1 MADQSDIP
9 LTATATVATAP
20 PTRAASGRFRSLDL
34 LRGLACVGIIVFHAG
49 GRPPDAGNLVQE
61 LIARLWVGLPAFYV
75 ISGYC
80 ITASIERTR
89 TAGIPLRQYF
99 IGRLR
104 RIFPPYWAAIAAV
117 AGVGWLLAVAGRPDV
132 LSHTY
137 DGFAPI
143 LPPFELSRW
152 QWLGTITLT
161 EGWRDHLL
169 SFDEG
174 VWFMGTAWT
183 LGYEEQFY
191 VMAGLLLLLTPRRWF
206 AAAGA
211 VTLTVVIL
219 ASLIPH
225 DAISGF
231 FFNGRWI
238 VFAYGIGVY
247 YQCHLATGRAR
258 LLVPIAAAIG
268 YAWSVTQVG
277 LTMGSASLQGEI
289 GVGALTALVLPL
301 AYPYDTAIGRLG
313 VLRPFQWCGLRCY
326 SLYLLHWPIAKAV
339 FWVCWTMGVRN
350 SYVLLVTA
358 VPVTIVLALGATAI
372 FFHFVERP
380 CTSMRRVAPGRTR
393 EAQPI
398 GAVSS
403 AA

>member
-1 MADQSDIP
+1 M
-9 LTATATVATAP
+9 
-20 PTRAASGRFRSLDL
+20 
-34 LRGLACVGIIVFHAG
+34 RGLACIGIIVFHAG
-49 GRPPDAGNLVQE
+49 GRPPDSGSLLQE
-61 LIARLWVGLPAFYV
+61 LIGRLWVGLPAFYV

-89 TAGIPLRQYF
+89 ATGIPLRQYF

-104 RIFPPYWAAIAAV
+104 RILPPYWSAIALV
-117 AGVGWLLAVAGRPDV
+117 AAAAWVLASFGWADV
-132 LSHTY
+132 LSHTH

-143 LPPFELSRW
+143 LPPSELSRW

-169 SFDEG
+169 TYDQG
-174 VWFMGTAWT
+174 RWFMGTAWT

-191 VMAGLLLLLTPRRWF
+191 VMAGLLLLLAPRRWF

-211 VTLTVVIL
+211 VTAAVVVI

-225 DAISGF
+225 EAIAGF

-247 YQCHLATGRAR
+247 YQCHLAQGRAR
-258 LLVPIAAAIG
+258 LIVPIAAVIG

-277 LTMGSASLQGEI
+277 FTMHAASLQGEI
-289 GVGALTALVLPL
+289 GVGALTAILLPL
-301 AYPYDTAIGRLG
+301 AYPYDAAIGRLG

-339 FWVCWTMGVRN
+339 FWVFWTAGVHN
-350 SYVLLVTA
+350 PYLLLVTA
-358 VPVTIVLALGATAI
+358 VPVTIALALGATAV

-380 CTSMRRVAPGRTR
+380 CMSTRRVAAAPSRGIRPV
-393 EAQPI
+393 A
-398 GAVSS
+398 AAASS

>member
-1 MADQSDIP
+1 VRRPQQPEHPA
-9 LTATATVATAP
+9 AAAP
-20 PTRAASGRFRSLDL
+20 TSGRFRSLDL
-34 LRGLACVGIIVFHAG
+34 LRGLACIGIIVFHSG

-61 LIARLWVGLPAFYV
+61 LIARFWVGLPAFYV

-89 TAGIPLRQYF
+89 ANGIPLRQYF
-99 IGRLR
+99 AGRLR
-104 RIFPPYWAAIAAV
+104 RILPPYWSAIALVATV
-117 AGVGWLLAVAGRPDV
+117 AGLLAYFGRADV

-137 DGFAPI
+137 DGFDPI
-143 LPPFELSRW
+143 PPPLDLSRW

-161 EGWRDHLL
+161 EGWREHVLP
-169 SFDEG
+169 FDNG
-174 VWFMGTAWT
+174 YWYMGTAWT

-191 VMAGLLLLLTPRRWF
+191 VMAGLLLVLAPRNWF
-206 AAAGA
+206 TLAAGVSLA
-211 VTLTVVIL
+211 VVAV

-231 FFNGRWI
+231 FFNGRWL

-247 YQCHLATGRAR
+247 YQCHLARGRRR
-258 LLVPIAAAIG
+258 LIVPIAALIG
-268 YAWSVTQVG
+268 YAWSVSRVG

-301 AYPYDTAIGRLG
+301 AYPYDAALGRLA

-339 FWVCWTMGVRN
+339 FWIFWTAGVRN
-350 SYVLLVTA
+350 SSVLLVTA
-358 VPVTIVLALGATAI
+358 VPITIALALGATAI
-372 FFHFVERP
+372 FFHYVERP
-380 CTSMRRVAPGRTR
+380 CMSARRVPATPPRDPSPV
-393 EAQPI
+393 AAPI
-398 GAVSS
+398 GS

>member
-1 MADQSDIP
+1 
-9 LTATATVATAP
+9 
-20 PTRAASGRFRSLDL
+20 
-34 LRGLACVGIIVFHAG
+34 
-49 GRPPDAGNLVQE
+49 

-89 TAGIPLRQYF
+89 AQGIPLRQYF
-99 IGRLR
+99 FGRMK
-104 RIFPPYWAAIAAV
+104 RIFPPYWAAIALV
-117 AGVGWLLAVAGRPDV
+117 AAAAGLLATFGRADV

-143 LPPFELSRW
+143 LPPFDLSRW

-161 EGWRDHLL
+161 EGWRDHLIT
-169 SFDEG
+169 FDQG
-174 VWFMGTAWT
+174 HWFLGTAWT

-191 VMAGLLLLLTPRRWF
+191 VMAGLLLLLAPRRWF
-206 AAAGA
+206 AAAAA
-211 VTLTVVIL
+211 VTLTVVVV
-219 ASLIPH
+219 ASVTPH

-238 VFAYGIGVY
+238 VFAYGMGVY
-247 YQCHLATGRAR
+247 FQCHVATGRAR
-258 LLVPIAAAIG
+258 LIVPIAALIG

-277 LTMGSASLQGEI
+277 LTMSGASLQGEI
-289 GVGALTALVLPL
+289 GVGALTALLLPL
-301 AYPYDTAIGRLG
+301 AYPYDATINQAG

-339 FWVCWTMGVRN
+339 FWIFWTMGVRN

-358 VPVTIVLALGATAI
+358 VPVTIALALAATAI
-372 FFHFVERP
+372 FFQLVERP
-380 CTSMRRVAPGRTR
+380 CMNTRRVPAGPARETSPVGAPVT
-393 EAQPI
+393 A
-398 GAVSS
+398 
-403 AA
+403 